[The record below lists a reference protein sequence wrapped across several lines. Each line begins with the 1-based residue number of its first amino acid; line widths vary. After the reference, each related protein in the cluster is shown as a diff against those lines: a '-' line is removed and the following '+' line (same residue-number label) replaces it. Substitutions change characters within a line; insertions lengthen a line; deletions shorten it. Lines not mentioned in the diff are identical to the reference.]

1 MGKRRRTLLIAA
13 MSIML
18 SVAMLVAGTYALFS
32 DSVTVENHLVAGT
45 LQVTLV
51 RTKLEQR
58 KLDSNGVVKDL
69 AADETRENF
78 TNTTTDEKN
87 IFGIGKNEVI
97 APSSSYKATML
108 ITNGGTVAFDYI
120 VRIKLGTSG
129 DKQSDEDL
137 CKQVKVV
144 VNGDTENA
152 RYLYECADNDLEVLR
167 GRIVAGGSQAIFTI
181 QLIFENRSDNNNAQ
195 AQKAWF
201 DLTVEALQ
209 AVA

>member
-58 KLDSNGVVKDL
+58 KLDADGVVKDL
-69 AADETRENF
+69 AADDNPEDF
-78 TNTTTDEKN
+78 THATTKN
-87 IFGIGKNEVI
+87 IFGMEEGELI
-97 APSSSYKATML
+97 APSSSYKATMRV
-108 ITNGGTVAFDYI
+108 TNGGTVAFDYI

-137 CKQVKVV
+137 CRQVKVV